1 MKSND
6 AHKKETI
13 LILVGTLF
21 FLALVFGGIVMFRTG
36 MITTPFK
43 TTVPAKNVDQVIQ
56 EMHAT
61 ITSQAFSTRQ
71 AFSNQTATTVAQTV
85 FAPTA
90 TLSPTPTVEPLLG
103 SSKVSPIDGMNQVYI
118 PSGNFLMGSTD
129 DFSEAELQEK
139 PQHTVFLDG
148 FWMDQT
154 EVTQGMY
161 KRCIAS
167 GTCPDVVHDLEQNP
181 NYTKSEYDNHPVIYV
196 TWDQAKTYCERVGR
210 RLPTEAEWEK
220 AARGTADGRLY
231 PWGDLPP
238 DGNMALFGYAL
249 NGTRPVGSYPS
260 GASPYGIL
268 DMIGNVREWV
278 FDIYSETYYRTSPD
292 RNPPG
297 SEETAE
303 LYERVLRGAS
313 YKDAVHYT
321 HLSMRFHH
329 LANSPGEN
337 RGFRCASSN

>member
-1 MKSND
+1 MKPKN

-13 LILVGTLF
+13 LILVGTLI
-21 FLALVFGGIVMFRTG
+21 FLALVFGGIVLLRTG
-36 MITTPFK
+36 LIGTPFN
-43 TTVPAKNVDQVIQ
+43 TAIPTKNVGQVIQ
-56 EMHAT
+56 EMHGT
-61 ITSQAFSTRQ
+61 ITAQAISTQQ
-71 AFSNQTATTVAQTV
+71 ALFNETATCVALTAN
-85 FAPTA
+85 APTV
-90 TLSPTPTVEPLLG
+90 TFTPTPTVEPPLG
-103 SSKVSPIDGMNQVYI
+103 SSKVSPIDGMNQIYV

-139 PQHTVFLDG
+139 PQHTVYLDG

-154 EVTQGMY
+154 EVSQGMF

-167 GTCPDVVHDLEQNP
+167 GTCSELTHDFEQNP
-181 NYTKSEYDNHPVIYV
+181 NYTNTEYDNHPVIYI
-196 TWDQAKTYCERVGR
+196 TWDQAKIYCERVGR

-220 AARGTADGRLY
+220 AARGTADGRLF
-231 PWGDLPP
+231 PWGDTPP
-238 DGNMALFGYAL
+238 DGTKALFGNAL
-249 NGTRPVGSYPS
+249 NGTRPVGSYPA

-297 SEETAE
+297 SEETDY
-303 LYERVLRGAS
+303 LFERTLRGAS
-313 YKDAVHYT
+313 YKDAIHNT

-329 LANSPGEN
+329 VANSPGEN
-337 RGFRCASSN
+337 RGFRCASSD